1 MTTSDGVTLRHPPIP
16 MADVHP
22 RLDIDTISI
31 LSSQSDSVPHLSS
44 YIESD
49 DEGKG
54 LVGSNS
60 SRLHDA
66 IAQSTSFA
74 TSSTHQ
80 PSAFQKDWAMYLTKT
95 SNGGHSK
102 HRHHNE
108 SSSGGSESDDDE
120 SSSSISDEDG
130 SDQDVADD
138 PWTINTA
145 QRDYYTNQ
153 FTDIQKDTAKP
164 ISGKGARRSF
174 VTHETP
180 VEFSSRQRSERIL
193 RTFAPANERT
203 LPDLE
208 SLRRQS
214 RRRPVAA

>member
-16 MADVHP
+16 MVDVHP

-60 SRLHDA
+60 SRLYDT
-66 IAQSTSFA
+66 IAQSSSMS
-74 TSSTHQ
+74 TSSQHQ

-95 SNGGHSK
+95 SNGSHSK

-108 SSSGGSESDDDE
+108 SSSDGSESDDDE

-130 SDQDVADD
+130 SDQDFADD
-138 PWTINTA
+138 PWTINA
-145 QRDYYTNQ
+145 VQREYYTKQ
-153 FTDIQKDTAKP
+153 FRDIQPDITKL
-164 ISGKGARRSF
+164 ISGK
-174 VTHETP
+174 
-180 VEFSSRQRSERIL
+180 
-193 RTFAPANERT
+193 
-203 LPDLE
+203 
-208 SLRRQS
+208 
-214 RRRPVAA
+214 